1 MGRTEGEYAMGETG
15 DRELDEIKDALTRAQ
30 GIVVLTGAGV
40 SAESGVPTFRA
51 PSEGLWARFR
61 PEELATPQA
70 FARDARLVWAW
81 YEWRRE
87 RIRTCEPNPGH
98 HALARFLLDRPDV
111 TLVTQN
117 VDGLH
122 DLALS
127 LEAEG
132 YGAEA
137 RRSAE
142 ARVLHLHGDI
152 FVLRCSRCAFEG
164 RDRSAVKT
172 ESEAALPRCRDCGEL
187 LRPGVV
193 WFGEPLPAEA
203 LEQAFDAAGRA
214 DLCLVAG
221 TSALVH
227 PAASVPRATL
237 ASGGELIE
245 VNPEPTALSA
255 LARWRIRG
263 ASGRVL
269 PALLGTDHT

>member
-1 MGRTEGEYAMGETG
+1 MMGPMTVGDGPGAAGELEEV
-15 DRELDEIKDALTRAQ
+15 RKALARAR

-51 PSEGLWARFR
+51 PSDGLWARFR

-70 FARDARLVWAW
+70 FARDPRLVWAW

-87 RIRTCEPNPGH
+87 RIRGCDPNPGH
-98 HALARFLLDRPDV
+98 GALARFLLDRRDV

-122 DLALS
+122 GLALT

-132 YGAEA
+132 YDPDAL
-137 RRSAE
+137 RSAR

-152 FVLRCSRCAFEG
+152 FALRCSRCSFET
-164 RDRSAVKT
+164 RERNPVST
-172 ESEAALPRCRDCGEL
+172 ESEAALPRCPECGEL

-203 LEQAFDAAGRA
+203 LDRAFAAAGDA
-214 DLCLVAG
+214 EICLVAG

-237 ASGGELIE
+237 ASGGALVE

-255 LARWRIRG
+255 LAQWRIRG

-269 PALLGTDHT
+269 PALLGMDPM

>member
-1 MGRTEGEYAMGETG
+1 MGRPEEGDLQEAKE
-15 DRELDEIKDALTRAQ
+15 ALRKAR

-51 PSEGLWARFR
+51 PSDGLWARFR

-70 FARDARLVWAW
+70 FARDPRLVWAW

-87 RIRTCEPNPGH
+87 RIRTCDPNPGH
-98 HALARFLLDRPDV
+98 RALARLLLERGDA

-122 DLALS
+122 DLALA
-127 LEAEG
+127 LEG
-132 YGAEA
+132 KVYEA
-137 RRSAE
+137 DVRRSAE
-142 ARVLHLHGDI
+142 ARLLHLHGDI
-152 FVLRCSRCAFEG
+152 FAVKCSRCPFER
-164 RDRSAVKT
+164 RDRDRVRT
-172 ESEAALPRCRDCGEL
+172 ESESTLPRCPECREL

-193 WFGEPLPAEA
+193 WFEEPLPAEA
-203 LEQAFDAAGRA
+203 LESAFASAGDA
-214 DLCLVAG
+214 DICLVAG

-237 ASGGELIE
+237 ASGGALVE

-269 PALLGTDHT
+269 PTLLGTDYM